1 LISAKDFGKTQ
12 LLFWVWHMPF
22 AYVSEKSVF
31 KGGSLITCILPDQVA
46 FVCVLISK
54 KPQYTAGLWGCFY
67 MGAVLS
73 GVLITSNQFALG
85 HAYGRTLLLIS
96 ALLCVSG
103 ACLTHNWT
111 SVRLMSMG
119 PAGTL
124 ARNFRYSRLN

>member
-1 LISAKDFGKTQ
+1 
-12 LLFWVWHMPF
+12 MPF
-22 AYVSEKSVF
+22 AFVSEKSVF
-31 KGGSLITCILPDQVA
+31 KGGSLITCILPDRVA
-46 FVCVLISK
+46 FVFRSYFK
-54 KPQYTAGLWGCFY
+54 KTQCTAGLWGCFY

-103 ACLTHNWT
+103 ACLTHDWT

-119 PAGTL
+119 PAGKM
-124 ARNFRYSRLN
+124 ARNFRYSRLD